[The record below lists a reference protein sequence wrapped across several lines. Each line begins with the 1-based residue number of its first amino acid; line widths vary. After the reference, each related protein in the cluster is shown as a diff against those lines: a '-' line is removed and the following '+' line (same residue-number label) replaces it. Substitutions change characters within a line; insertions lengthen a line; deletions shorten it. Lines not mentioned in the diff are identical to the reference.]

1 MAENKKVSSV
11 SFFNSRLTS
20 VISISLVLFLLGL
33 ILLIGMLG
41 NKLSVYVKENLSFSI
56 VLKDNQKET
65 EIKKMQKSLDALPFI
80 KSTEYISKEQ
90 AAKEL
95 EEELGENPETF
106 LGFNPL
112 QASIEVKLHSEY
124 ANPDSLQVIE
134 KKIRNYT
141 SVSELLYR
149 KDMMEM
155 VHNNMKRL
163 GLILLTLA
171 AVLMIISFVLI
182 SNTIRLLIYSK
193 RFLIHT
199 MKLVGATSG
208 FIRRPFVKY
217 NIVSGIF
224 ASILAIL
231 MLTGALYYLQ
241 NELKGFIQILD
252 MQTLLLVYVAVF
264 ALGIVLSVIATIFAV
279 NNLSVPCCQH
289 ELNRQL
295 KCPALAPVLKYGII
309 KERMAAL
316 MTDAI
321 RANLLE
327 EQGYDTQLLEFID
340 MENTPKNLL
349 IRAVKKGHMRGRAK
363 TAQIAELETF
373 LNVSP
378 TLEKLLNMK

>member
-252 MQTLLLVYVAVF
+252 MQTLLLVYVAAF

-279 NNLSVPCCQH
+279 N
-289 ELNRQL
+289 
-295 KCPALAPVLKYGII
+295 KYL
-309 KERMAAL
+309 RMGV
-316 MTDAI
+316 D
-321 RANLLE
+321 
-327 EQGYDTQLLEFID
+327 
-340 MENTPKNLL
+340 
-349 IRAVKKGHMRGRAK
+349 
-363 TAQIAELETF
+363 
-373 LNVSP
+373 
-378 TLEKLLNMK
+378 KLYYI

>member
-171 AVLMIISFVLI
+171 VVLMIISFVLI

-279 NNLSVPCCQH
+279 N
-289 ELNRQL
+289 
-295 KCPALAPVLKYGII
+295 KYLRMGI
-309 KERMAAL
+309 
-316 MTDAI
+316 D
-321 RANLLE
+321 
-327 EQGYDTQLLEFID
+327 
-340 MENTPKNLL
+340 
-349 IRAVKKGHMRGRAK
+349 
-363 TAQIAELETF
+363 
-373 LNVSP
+373 
-378 TLEKLLNMK
+378 KLYYI

>member
-149 KDMMEM
+149 KDMI
-155 VHNNMKRL
+155 HNNMKRL

-279 NNLSVPCCQH
+279 N
-289 ELNRQL
+289 
-295 KCPALAPVLKYGII
+295 KYL
-309 KERMAAL
+309 RMGV
-316 MTDAI
+316 D
-321 RANLLE
+321 
-327 EQGYDTQLLEFID
+327 
-340 MENTPKNLL
+340 
-349 IRAVKKGHMRGRAK
+349 
-363 TAQIAELETF
+363 
-373 LNVSP
+373 
-378 TLEKLLNMK
+378 KLYYI

>member
-56 VLKDNQKET
+56 VLKDNQTET

-149 KDMMEM
+149 KDMMEI

-279 NNLSVPCCQH
+279 N
-289 ELNRQL
+289 
-295 KCPALAPVLKYGII
+295 KYL
-309 KERMAAL
+309 RMGV
-316 MTDAI
+316 D
-321 RANLLE
+321 
-327 EQGYDTQLLEFID
+327 
-340 MENTPKNLL
+340 
-349 IRAVKKGHMRGRAK
+349 
-363 TAQIAELETF
+363 
-373 LNVSP
+373 
-378 TLEKLLNMK
+378 KLYYI

>member
-171 AVLMIISFVLI
+171 VVLMIISFVLI

-217 NIVSGIF
+217 NMVSGIF

-279 NNLSVPCCQH
+279 N
-289 ELNRQL
+289 
-295 KCPALAPVLKYGII
+295 KYLRMGI
-309 KERMAAL
+309 
-316 MTDAI
+316 D
-321 RANLLE
+321 
-327 EQGYDTQLLEFID
+327 
-340 MENTPKNLL
+340 
-349 IRAVKKGHMRGRAK
+349 
-363 TAQIAELETF
+363 
-373 LNVSP
+373 
-378 TLEKLLNMK
+378 KLYYI